1 MTWNTVQI
9 NLTTTSNLTK
19 SYSLSILIINYTMMI
34 LFRSIL
40 EKIGQIITG
49 TEYTCLVKRV
59 DIQIP
64 EIKIDEA
71 IMNIMA
77 IEKDFTIKREYIWI

>member
-1 MTWNTVQI
+1 
-9 NLTTTSNLTK
+9 
-19 SYSLSILIINYTMMI
+19 MMI